1 MMKETFDSDN
11 RLLVNGM
18 ILKHRPVGEY
28 DFTVSILTME
38 RGKISAFARGA
49 RKPGGK
55 LSGNVE
61 PFCYGS
67 FVLYEGRSP
76 YNIIEADI
84 INYFE
89 PFRRDLEATCY
100 GTYLLELA
108 DYYATE
114 NSDERDLLKLLYLS
128 LTAFTKDAFDKR
140 LVRCVFELRAL
151 VIDGQYPGFPEGRG
165 YSDACRLAMQHIES
179 ADLKNLFTFKLSEE
193 ALNELVE
200 ITRIYRD
207 RFVDRQLKSLE
218 MLGALEN
225 GSL

>member
-1 MMKETFDSDN
+1 MKETFDSDN
-11 RLLVNGM
+11 RLIVNGM

-28 DFTVSILTME
+28 DFAVTILTME

-67 FVLYEGRSP
+67 FVLYEGRSS
-76 YNIIEADI
+76 YNIIETDI
-84 INYFE
+84 VNYFE

-100 GTYLLELA
+100 GTFLLELA

-114 NSDERDLLKLLYLS
+114 NSDDRELLKLLYLS
-128 LTAFTKDAFDKR
+128 LTAFTKDVFDKR

-151 VIDGQYPGFPEGRG
+151 VIDGQYPGIPYGRD
-165 YSDACRLAMQHIES
+165 YLDATKMALEHIGS
-179 ADLKNLFTFKLSEE
+179 ADLKKLFTFKLSDE
-193 ALNELVE
+193 ALEELID
-200 ITRIYRD
+200 ITQMYRD
-207 RFVDRQLKSLE
+207 RFVDRQLKSLD
-218 MLGALEN
+218 MLDVVEN
-225 GSL
+225 KGI

>member
-1 MMKETFDSDN
+1 MKETFDQDN
-11 RLLVNGM
+11 RLIVNGM
-18 ILKHRPVGEY
+18 IIKHRPVGEY
-28 DFTVSILTME
+28 DFTVTILTME

-61 PFCYGS
+61 PFLYGS
-67 FVLYEGRSP
+67 FTLFEGRSS
-76 YNIIEADI
+76 YNIIDTDI

-140 LVRCVFELRAL
+140 LVRCVFELKAL

-165 YSDACRLAMQHIES
+165 YSDATRLAMQHIGI
-179 ADLKNLFTFKLSEE
+179 ADLKNLFTFKLSDE
-193 ALNELVE
+193 ALDDLIK
-200 ITRIYRD
+200 ITKIYRD
-207 RFVDRQLKSLE
+207 RFVDRKLKSLD
-218 MLGALEN
+218 MLEAFEKNML
-225 GSL
+225 

>member
-1 MMKETFDSDN
+1 MKETFDSDN
-11 RLLVNGM
+11 RLIVNG
-18 ILKHRPVGEY
+18 IIIKHRPVGEY
-28 DFTVSILTME
+28 DFTVTILTME

-49 RKPGGK
+49 RKPGGR

-67 FVLYEGRSP
+67 FVLYEGRSS

-128 LTAFTKDAFDKR
+128 LTAFTKDVFDRR
-140 LVRCVFELRAL
+140 LVRCVFEIRAL
-151 VIDGQYPGFPEGRG
+151 VIDGQYPGVPEGRN
-165 YSDACRLAMQHIES
+165 YLDATRLAVQHISS

-193 ALNELVE
+193 ALNELIE
-200 ITRIYRD
+200 ITRLYRD
-207 RFVDRQLKSLE
+207 RFVDKKLKSLD
-218 MLGALEN
+218 MLSTIE
-225 GSL
+225 S

>member
-1 MMKETFDSDN
+1 MKETFDSDN
-11 RLLVNGM
+11 RLIVNG
-18 ILKHRPVGEY
+18 IIIKHRPVGEY
-28 DFTVSILTME
+28 DFTVTILTME

-49 RKPGGK
+49 RKPGGR

-67 FVLYEGRSP
+67 FVLYEGRSS

-128 LTAFTKDAFDKR
+128 LTAFTKDVFDRR
-140 LVRCVFELRAL
+140 LVRCVFEIRAL
-151 VIDGQYPGFPEGRG
+151 VIDGQYPGVPEGRN
-165 YSDACRLAMQHIES
+165 YLDATRLAVHHISS

-193 ALNELVE
+193 ALNELIE
-200 ITRIYRD
+200 ITRLYRD
-207 RFVDRQLKSLE
+207 RFVDKKLKSLD
-218 MLGALEN
+218 MLSTIE
-225 GSL
+225 S